1 MSEKRA
7 TAIASPNIAF
17 IKYWGNRDSAL
28 RLPANASLS
37 MTLSNLQTNTTV
49 IFDDRLEADR
59 IEINSIPASE
69 EASSRVSLHLD
80 LIRTLS
86 GVPDF
91 ASISS
96 QSNFPA
102 GAGIASS
109 ASAFAALTAAASK
122 AAGLDLDKKQ
132 LSVLARRGSG
142 SAARS
147 IFGGFVQLFSGE
159 GNEDGYAEQLAPAE
173 HWHLVDL
180 IAVVSKDHKSTGS
193 SAGHLLA
200 PTSPIQAVRVQDAD
214 RRLEIC
220 KKAILQKDFR
230 TLAQIVEQDSNLMHS
245 VMMTSD
251 PPLFYL
257 EPVSIS
263 VMKHVTRWR
272 EDGLDVCYTIDAGP
286 NVHCVCSFEDSPEV
300 ERQLRSI
307 DGILDIY
314 RCSPGSGVALTAD
327 NEPSPQ

>member
-1 MSEKRA
+1 MSENSV

-17 IKYWGNRDSAL
+17 IKYWGNRDPAL

-37 MTLSNLQTNTTV
+37 MTLSNLQTKTTV
-49 IFDDRLEADR
+49 IFDDRLEADQ
-59 IEINSIPASE
+59 IEIDGSPASAK
-69 EASSRVSLHLD
+69 ASSRVTMHLD

-86 GVPDF
+86 GVPAF
-91 ASISS
+91 ASMRS

-109 ASAFAALTAAASK
+109 ASAFAALTAAASN
-122 AAGLDLDKKQ
+122 AAGLELDKKQ
-132 LSVLARRGSG
+132 LSILARRGSG

-159 GNEDGYAEQLAPAE
+159 VNEDGYAEQLAPAE

-180 IAVVSKDHKSTGS
+180 IAVVTKEHKSTGS

-200 PTSPIQAVRVQDAD
+200 PTSPIQAPRVQDAA
-214 RRLEIC
+214 RRLETC
-220 KKAILQKDFR
+220 KDAILQKDFR
-230 TLAQIVEQDSNLMHS
+230 TLAQIVELDSNLMHS
-245 VMMTSD
+245 VMMTSE
-251 PPLFYL
+251 PPLLYL
-257 EPVSIS
+257 EPESIS

-272 EDGLDVCYTIDAGP
+272 EAGLDVCYTIDAGP
-286 NVHCVCSFEDSPEV
+286 NVHCFCSFEDSHEV

-314 RCSPGSGVALTAD
+314 RCSPGNGVALTAN
-327 NEPSPQ
+327 NEQAPQ

>member
-1 MSEKRA
+1 MPEKRA

-17 IKYWGNRDSAL
+17 IKYWGNRDPAL

-37 MTLSNLQTNTTV
+37 MTLSNLQTKTTV
-49 IFDDRLEADR
+49 IFDDRLEADQ
-59 IEINSIPASE
+59 IEIDGSPASE
-69 EASSRVSLHLD
+69 KAASRVTVHLD

-86 GVPDF
+86 GVPAF
-91 ASISS
+91 ASIHSH
-96 QSNFPA
+96 SNFPA

-109 ASAFAALTAAASK
+109 ASAFAALSAAASK
-122 AAGLDLDKKQ
+122 AAGMELDKKQ
-132 LSVLARRGSG
+132 LSILARRGSG

-159 GNEDGYAEQLAPAE
+159 VNEDGYAEQLAPAE

-180 IAVVSKDHKSTGS
+180 IAVVTKEHKSTGS
-193 SAGHLLA
+193 SEGHQLA
-200 PTSPIQAVRVQDAD
+200 PTSPIQAVRVQDAA

-220 KKAILQKDFR
+220 KHAILQKDFL
-230 TLAQIVEQDSNLMHS
+230 TIAQIMEQDSNLMHS

-251 PPLFYL
+251 PSLFYL
-257 EPVSIS
+257 EPESVS
-263 VMKHVTRWR
+263 VMKNVTRWR
-272 EDGLDVCYTIDAGP
+272 EDGLAVCYTIDAGP
-286 NVHCVCSFEDSPEV
+286 NVHCICSFEDSHEV

-314 RCSPGSGVALTAD
+314 RCSPGNGVALTAN
-327 NEPSPQ
+327 NEQAPQ

>member
-1 MSEKRA
+1 MLEKRA

-17 IKYWGNRDSAL
+17 IKYWGNRDPAL

-49 IFDDRLEADR
+49 IFDDRLEADQ
-59 IEINSIPASE
+59 IEINGSPPSE
-69 EASSRVSLHLD
+69 KTASRVTVHLD

-86 GVPDF
+86 GLPSF
-91 ASISS
+91 ANIRSL
-96 QSNFPA
+96 SNFPA

-109 ASAFAALTAAASK
+109 ASAFAALTAAASN
-122 AAGLDLDKKQ
+122 AAGLDLDMKQ
-132 LSVLARRGSG
+132 LSILARRGSG

-159 GNEDGYAEQLAPAE
+159 TNEDGYAEQLVPAE
-173 HWHLVDL
+173 HWQLVDL
-180 IAVVSKDHKSTGS
+180 VAVVKKEHKSTGS

-200 PTSPIQAVRVQDAD
+200 PTSPIQAIRIQDAA

-220 KKAILQKDFR
+220 KKAILQKDFQA
-230 TLAQIVEQDSNLMHS
+230 LAQIVEQDSNLMHS

-251 PPLFYL
+251 PPLLYL
-257 EPVSIS
+257 EPESIS

-272 EDGLDVCYTIDAGP
+272 EDGLAVCYTIDAGP
-286 NVHCVCSFEDSPEV
+286 NVHCICSFEDSHEV

-314 RCSPGSGVALTAD
+314 RCSPGNGVALTAS
-327 NEPSPQ
+327 NEQSPQ

>member
-1 MSEKRA
+1 MPEKRA

-17 IKYWGNRDSAL
+17 IKYWGNRDPAL

-37 MTLSNLQTNTTV
+37 MTLSNLQTRTTV
-49 IFDDRLEADR
+49 IFDDRLEADQ
-59 IEINSIPASE
+59 IEIDGSPASE
-69 EASSRVSLHLD
+69 KAASRVTVHLD

-86 GVPDF
+86 GVPAF
-91 ASISS
+91 ASIHSH
-96 QSNFPA
+96 SNFPA

-109 ASAFAALTAAASK
+109 ASAFAALSAAASK
-122 AAGLDLDKKQ
+122 AAGMELDKKQ
-132 LSVLARRGSG
+132 LSILARRGSG

-159 GNEDGYAEQLAPAE
+159 VNEDGYAEQLAPAE

-180 IAVVSKDHKSTGS
+180 IAVVTKEHKSTGS
-193 SAGHLLA
+193 SEGHQLA
-200 PTSPIQAVRVQDAD
+200 PTSPIQAVRVQDAA

-220 KKAILQKDFR
+220 KNAILQKDFL
-230 TLAQIVEQDSNLMHS
+230 TLAQIMEQDSNLMHS

-257 EPVSIS
+257 EPESVS
-263 VMKHVTRWR
+263 VMKNVTRWR
-272 EDGLDVCYTIDAGP
+272 EDGLAVCYTIDAGP
-286 NVHCVCSFEDSPEV
+286 NVHCICSFEDSHEV
-300 ERQLRSI
+300 ERQPRSI

-314 RCSPGSGVALTAD
+314 RCSPGNGVALTAN
-327 NEPSPQ
+327 NEQAPQ

>member
-37 MTLSNLQTNTTV
+37 MTLSNLHTNTTV
-49 IFDDRLEADR
+49 IFDDRLEADQ
-59 IEINSIPASE
+59 IEINGNPASE
-69 EASSRVSLHLD
+69 EAASRVTSHLD

-86 GVPDF
+86 GLPYF

-132 LSVLARRGSG
+132 LSILARRGSG

-159 GNEDGYAEQLAPAE
+159 VNEDGFAEQFAPAE

-180 IAVVSKDHKSTGS
+180 IAVVTKEHKSTGS

-200 PTSPIQAVRVQDAD
+200 PTSPIQDVRVQDAG

-220 KKAILQKDFR
+220 KNAILQQDFQ
-230 TLAQIVEQDSNLMHS
+230 TLAQIVELDSNLMHS

-251 PPLFYL
+251 PPLLYV
-257 EPVSIS
+257 EPESIS
-263 VMKHVTRWR
+263 VMKHITRWR
-272 EDGLDVCYTIDAGP
+272 EDGLSACYTIDAGP
-286 NVHCVCSFEDSPEV
+286 NVHCICSFEDSHEV

-307 DGILDIY
+307 DGIIDIY
-314 RCSPGSGVALTAD
+314 RCSPGSGVALSTN
-327 NEPSPQ
+327 NEQAPQ

>member
-1 MSEKRA
+1 MPEKRA

-17 IKYWGNRDSAL
+17 IKYWGNRDPAL

-37 MTLSNLQTNTTV
+37 MTLSNLQTRTTV
-49 IFDDRLEADR
+49 IFDDRLEVDQ
-59 IEINSIPASE
+59 IEIDGSPALE
-69 EASSRVSLHLD
+69 KAASRVTVHLD

-86 GVPDF
+86 GVSAF
-91 ASISS
+91 ASIHSH
-96 QSNFPA
+96 SNFPA

-109 ASAFAALTAAASK
+109 ASAFAALSAAASK
-122 AAGLDLDKKQ
+122 AAGMELDKKQ
-132 LSVLARRGSG
+132 LSILARRGSG

-159 GNEDGYAEQLAPAE
+159 VNEDGYAEQLAPAE

-180 IAVVSKDHKSTGS
+180 IAVVTKEHKSTGS
-193 SAGHLLA
+193 SEGHQLA
-200 PTSPIQAVRVQDAD
+200 PTSPIQAVRVQDAA

-220 KKAILQKDFR
+220 KNAILQKDFL
-230 TLAQIVEQDSNLMHS
+230 TLAQIMEQDSNLMHS

-257 EPVSIS
+257 EPESVS
-263 VMKHVTRWR
+263 VMKNVTRWR
-272 EDGLDVCYTIDAGP
+272 EDGLAVCYTIDAGP
-286 NVHCVCSFEDSPEV
+286 NVHCICSFEDSHEV

-314 RCSPGSGVALTAD
+314 RCSPGNGVALTAN
-327 NEPSPQ
+327 NEQAPQ

>member
-1 MSEKRA
+1 MSKKRA
-7 TAIASPNIAF
+7 TATASPNIAF

-49 IFDDRLEADR
+49 IYDDGLEADQ
-59 IEINSIPASE
+59 IEINGSPASDK
-69 EASSRVSLHLD
+69 AANRVTVHLD

-86 GVPDF
+86 GVPSF
-91 ASISS
+91 AKIRSL
-96 QSNFPA
+96 SNFPV

-109 ASAFAALTAAASK
+109 ASAFAALTAAASN
-122 AAGLDLDKKQ
+122 AAGLDLGMKQ
-132 LSVLARRGSG
+132 LSILARRGSG

-159 GNEDGYAEQLAPAE
+159 VNEDGYAEQLVPVE

-180 IAVVSKDHKSTGS
+180 VAVVAKEHKSTGS

-200 PTSPIQAVRVQDAD
+200 PTSPIQAIRIQDAA

-220 KKAILQKDFR
+220 KKAILQKDFQA
-230 TLAQIVEQDSNLMHS
+230 LAQIVEQDSNLMHS
-245 VMMTSD
+245 VMMTSA
-251 PPLFYL
+251 PPLLYL
-257 EPVSIS
+257 EPESIS

-272 EDGLDVCYTIDAGP
+272 EDGLEVCYTIDAGP
-286 NVHCVCSFEDSPEV
+286 NVHCICSFEDSHEV
-300 ERQLRSI
+300 ERHLRSL

-314 RCSPGSGVALTAD
+314 RCSPGNGVALTAN
-327 NEPSPQ
+327 NEQAPQ

>member
-1 MSEKRA
+1 MLEKRA

-17 IKYWGNRDSAL
+17 IKYWGNRDPAL

-49 IFDDRLEADR
+49 IFDDRLEADQ
-59 IEINSIPASE
+59 IEINGSPASE
-69 EASSRVSLHLD
+69 KAASRVTVHLD

-86 GVPDF
+86 GLPSF
-91 ASISS
+91 ANIRSL
-96 QSNFPA
+96 SNFPA

-109 ASAFAALTAAASK
+109 ASAFAALTAAASN
-122 AAGLDLDKKQ
+122 AAGLDLDMKQ
-132 LSVLARRGSG
+132 LSILARRGSG

-159 GNEDGYAEQLAPAE
+159 TNEDGYAEQFVPAE
-173 HWHLVDL
+173 HWQLVDL
-180 IAVVSKDHKSTGS
+180 VAVVKKEHKSTGS

-200 PTSPIQAVRVQDAD
+200 PTSPIQAIRIQDAA

-220 KKAILQKDFR
+220 KKAILQKDFQA
-230 TLAQIVEQDSNLMHS
+230 LAQIVEQDSNLMHS

-251 PPLFYL
+251 PPLLYL
-257 EPVSIS
+257 EPESIS

-272 EDGLDVCYTIDAGP
+272 EDGLAVCYTIDAGP
-286 NVHCVCSFEDSPEV
+286 NVHCICSFEDSHEV

-314 RCSPGSGVALTAD
+314 RCSPGNGVALTAS
-327 NEPSPQ
+327 NEQSPQ

>member
-1 MSEKRA
+1 MLDKRA

-17 IKYWGNRDSAL
+17 IKYWGNRDPAL

-37 MTLSNLQTNTTV
+37 MTLANLQTETAV
-49 IFDDRLEADR
+49 QFDNLLESDQ
-59 IEINSIPASE
+59 IEINGNPASVQ
-69 EASSRVSLHLD
+69 AASRVTEHLD

-86 GVPDF
+86 GLPSF
-91 ASISS
+91 ANVCSL
-96 QSNFPA
+96 SNFPA

-109 ASAFAALTAAASK
+109 ASAFAALTAAASS
-122 AAGLDLDKKQ
+122 AAGLDLDMKQ
-132 LSVLARRGSG
+132 LSILARRGSG

-159 GNEDGYAEQLAPAE
+159 TDEDGYAEQLAPAE

-180 IAVVSKDHKSTGS
+180 IAVVTKEHKSTGS

-214 RRLEIC
+214 RRMAIC
-220 KKAILQKDFR
+220 KNAILQKDFQ

-251 PPLFYL
+251 PPLHYL
-257 EPVSIS
+257 EPESIS
-263 VMKHVTRWR
+263 IMKHVTRWR
-272 EDGLDVCYTIDAGP
+272 EDGLAVCYTIDAGP
-286 NVHCVCSFEDSPEV
+286 NVHCICSFEDSHEV

-307 DGILDIY
+307 DGLLDIY
-314 RCSPGSGVALTAD
+314 RCSPGNGVALTT
-327 NEPSPQ
+327 NN

>member
-1 MSEKRA
+1 MPEKRA

-17 IKYWGNRDSAL
+17 IKYWGNRDPAL

-37 MTLSNLQTNTTV
+37 MTLSNLQTKTTV
-49 IFDDRLEADR
+49 FFDDRLEADQ
-59 IEINSIPASE
+59 IEIDGSPASE
-69 EASSRVSLHLD
+69 KAASRVTVHLD

-86 GVPDF
+86 GVPAF
-91 ASISS
+91 ASIHSH
-96 QSNFPA
+96 SNFPA

-109 ASAFAALTAAASK
+109 ASAFAALSAAASK
-122 AAGLDLDKKQ
+122 AAGMELDKKQ
-132 LSVLARRGSG
+132 LSILARRGSG

-159 GNEDGYAEQLAPAE
+159 VNEDGYAEQLALAE

-180 IAVVSKDHKSTGS
+180 IAVVTKEHKSTGS
-193 SAGHLLA
+193 SEGHQLA
-200 PTSPIQAVRVQDAD
+200 PTSPIQAVRVQDAA

-220 KKAILQKDFR
+220 KNAILQKDFL
-230 TLAQIVEQDSNLMHS
+230 TLAQIMEQDSNLMHS

-257 EPVSIS
+257 EPESVS
-263 VMKHVTRWR
+263 VMKNVTRWR
-272 EDGLDVCYTIDAGP
+272 EDGLAVCYTIDAGP
-286 NVHCVCSFEDSPEV
+286 NVHCICSFEDSHEV

-314 RCSPGSGVALTAD
+314 RCSPGNGVALTAN
-327 NEPSPQ
+327 NEQAPQ

>member
-1 MSEKRA
+1 MLEKRA

-17 IKYWGNRDSAL
+17 IKYWGNRDPAL

-49 IFDDRLEADR
+49 IFDDRLEADQ
-59 IEINSIPASE
+59 IEINGSPASE
-69 EASSRVSLHLD
+69 KAASRVTVHLD

-86 GVPDF
+86 GLPSF
-91 ASISS
+91 ANIRSL
-96 QSNFPA
+96 SNFPA

-109 ASAFAALTAAASK
+109 ASAFAALTAAASN
-122 AAGLDLDKKQ
+122 AAGLDLDMKQ
-132 LSVLARRGSG
+132 LSILARRGSG

-159 GNEDGYAEQLAPAE
+159 TNEDGYAEQLVPAE
-173 HWHLVDL
+173 HWQLVDL
-180 IAVVSKDHKSTGS
+180 VAVVKKEHKSTGS

-200 PTSPIQAVRVQDAD
+200 PTSPIQAIRIQDAA

-220 KKAILQKDFR
+220 KKAILQKDFQA
-230 TLAQIVEQDSNLMHS
+230 LAQIVEQDSNLMHS

-251 PPLFYL
+251 PPLLYL
-257 EPVSIS
+257 EPESIS

-272 EDGLDVCYTIDAGP
+272 EDGLAVCYTIDAGP
-286 NVHCVCSFEDSPEV
+286 NVHCICSFEDSHEV

-314 RCSPGSGVALTAD
+314 RCSPGNGVALTAS
-327 NEPSPQ
+327 NEQSPQ

>member
-1 MSEKRA
+1 MSENSV

-17 IKYWGNRDSAL
+17 IKYWGNRDPAL

-37 MTLSNLQTNTTV
+37 MTLSNLQTKTTV
-49 IFDDRLEADR
+49 IFDDRLEADQ
-59 IEINSIPASE
+59 IEIDGSPAS
-69 EASSRVSLHLD
+69 AKAASRVTMHLD

-86 GVPDF
+86 GVPAF
-91 ASISS
+91 ASMRS

-109 ASAFAALTAAASK
+109 ASAFAALTAAASN
-122 AAGLDLDKKQ
+122 AAGLELDKKQ
-132 LSVLARRGSG
+132 LSILARRGSG

-159 GNEDGYAEQLAPAE
+159 VNEDGYAEQLAPAE

-180 IAVVSKDHKSTGS
+180 IAVVTKEHKSTGS

-200 PTSPIQAVRVQDAD
+200 PTSPIQAPRVQDAA
-214 RRLEIC
+214 RRLETC
-220 KKAILQKDFR
+220 KDAILQKDFR
-230 TLAQIVEQDSNLMHS
+230 TLAQIVELDSNLMHS
-245 VMMTSD
+245 VMMTSE
-251 PPLFYL
+251 PPLLYL
-257 EPVSIS
+257 EPESIS
-263 VMKHVTRWR
+263 VMKQVTRWR
-272 EDGLDVCYTIDAGP
+272 EAGLDVCYTIDAGP
-286 NVHCVCSFEDSPEV
+286 NVHCICSFEDSHEV

-314 RCSPGSGVALTAD
+314 RCSPGNGVTLTAN
-327 NEPSPQ
+327 NEQASQ

>member
-1 MSEKRA
+1 MLEKRA

-17 IKYWGNRDSAL
+17 IKYWGNRDPVL

-49 IFDDRLEADR
+49 IFDDRLEADQ
-59 IEINSIPASE
+59 IEIDGSPASE
-69 EASSRVSLHLD
+69 KAASRVTVHLD

-86 GVPDF
+86 GVPSF
-91 ASISS
+91 ASIRSL
-96 QSNFPA
+96 SNFPA

-109 ASAFAALTAAASK
+109 ASAFAALTAAASN
-122 AAGLDLDKKQ
+122 AVGLDLDMKQ
-132 LSVLARRGSG
+132 LSILARRGSG

-147 IFGGFVQLFSGE
+147 IFGGFVQLFSGDA
-159 GNEDGYAEQLAPAE
+159 NEDGYAEQLVPAE

-180 IAVVSKDHKSTGS
+180 VAVVTKEHKSTGS

-200 PTSPIQAVRVQDAD
+200 PTSPIQAIRVQDST
-214 RRLEIC
+214 RRLGIC
-220 KKAILQKDFR
+220 KKAILQKDFPA
-230 TLAQIVEQDSNLMHS
+230 LAQIVEQDSNLMHS

-251 PPLFYL
+251 PPLLYL
-257 EPVSIS
+257 EPESIRI
-263 VMKHVTRWR
+263 MKHVTRWR
-272 EDGLDVCYTIDAGP
+272 EEGLAVCYTIDAGP
-286 NVHCVCSFEDSPEV
+286 NVHCICSFEDSHEV

-314 RCSPGSGVALTAD
+314 RCSPGNGVTVTAN
-327 NEPSPQ
+327 NEQAPQ

>member
-17 IKYWGNRDSAL
+17 IKYWGNRDPAL
-28 RLPANASLS
+28 RLPANTSLS
-37 MTLSNLQTNTTV
+37 MTLANLQTNTTV
-49 IFDDRLEADR
+49 IFDDRLEADQ
-59 IEINSIPASE
+59 IEINGSPASE
-69 EASSRVSLHLD
+69 KAASRVTVHLD

-86 GVPDF
+86 GVPSF
-91 ASISS
+91 ANIRS

-109 ASAFAALTAAASK
+109 ASAFAALTAAACN
-122 AAGLDLDKKQ
+122 AAGLDLDMKQ
-132 LSVLARRGSG
+132 LSILARRGSG

-159 GNEDGYAEQLAPAE
+159 VNEDGYAGQLAPAE

-180 IAVVSKDHKSTGS
+180 VAVVTKEHKSTGS

-200 PTSPIQAVRVQDAD
+200 PTSPIQAFRIQDAA

-220 KKAILQKDFR
+220 KNAILQKDFQV
-230 TLAQIVEQDSNLMHS
+230 LAQIVEQDSNLMHS

-251 PPLFYL
+251 PPLLYL
-257 EPVSIS
+257 EPESIS

-272 EDGLDVCYTIDAGP
+272 EDGLAVCYTIDAGP
-286 NVHCVCSFEDSPEV
+286 NVHCICSFEDSHEV

-314 RCSPGSGVALTAD
+314 RCSPGNGVALTAN
-327 NEPSPQ
+327 NEQAPQ

>member
-1 MSEKRA
+1 MLEKRA

-17 IKYWGNRDSAL
+17 IKYWGNRDPAL
-28 RLPANASLS
+28 RIPANASLS
-37 MTLSNLQTNTTV
+37 MTLSNLQTKTTV
-49 IFDDRLEADR
+49 IFDERLEADQ
-59 IEINSIPASE
+59 IEIDGSPASE
-69 EASSRVSLHLD
+69 KAANRVTMHLD

-86 GVPDF
+86 GIPAF
-91 ASISS
+91 ASICS

-122 AAGLDLDKKQ
+122 AAGLELDKKQ
-132 LSVLARRGSG
+132 LSILARRGSG

-159 GNEDGYAEQLAPAE
+159 ANEDGYAEQLAPAE

-180 IAVVSKDHKSTGS
+180 IAVVRKEHKSTGS
-193 SAGHLLA
+193 SEGHQLA
-200 PTSPIQAVRVQDAD
+200 PTSPIQAVRVQDAA

-220 KKAILQKDFR
+220 KNAILQKDFR
-230 TLAQIVEQDSNLMHS
+230 TLAQIMEQDSNLMHS
-245 VMMTSD
+245 VMMTSN
-251 PPLFYL
+251 PPLLYL
-257 EPVSIS
+257 EPESVS

-272 EDGLDVCYTIDAGP
+272 EDGLAVCYTIDAGP
-286 NVHCVCSFEDSPEV
+286 NVHCICPFEDSDEV

-307 DGILDIY
+307 DGILEIY
-314 RCSPGSGVALTAD
+314 RCSPGKGVALTAN
-327 NEPSPQ
+327 NEQAPQ

>member
-1 MSEKRA
+1 MLEKRA

-17 IKYWGNRDSAL
+17 IKYWGNRDPAL

-49 IFDDRLEADR
+49 IFDDRLEADQ
-59 IEINSIPASE
+59 IEINGSPASE
-69 EASSRVSLHLD
+69 KAASRVTVHLD

-86 GVPDF
+86 GLPSF
-91 ASISS
+91 ANIRSL
-96 QSNFPA
+96 SNFPA

-109 ASAFAALTAAASK
+109 ASAFAALTAAASN
-122 AAGLDLDKKQ
+122 AAGLDLDMKQ
-132 LSVLARRGSG
+132 LSILARRGSG

-159 GNEDGYAEQLAPAE
+159 TNEDGYAEQLVPAE
-173 HWHLVDL
+173 HWQLVDL
-180 IAVVSKDHKSTGS
+180 VAVVKKEHKSIGS

-200 PTSPIQAVRVQDAD
+200 PTSPIQAIRIQDAA

-220 KKAILQKDFR
+220 KKAILQKDFQA
-230 TLAQIVEQDSNLMHS
+230 LAQIVEQDSNLMHS

-251 PPLFYL
+251 PPLLYL
-257 EPVSIS
+257 EPESIS

-272 EDGLDVCYTIDAGP
+272 EDGLAVCYTIDAGP
-286 NVHCVCSFEDSPEV
+286 NVHCICSFEDSHEV

-307 DGILDIY
+307 DGILNIY
-314 RCSPGSGVALTAD
+314 RCSPGNGVALTAS
-327 NEPSPQ
+327 NEQSPQ

>member
-1 MSEKRA
+1 MLDKRA

-17 IKYWGNRDSAL
+17 IKYWGNRDPAL

-37 MTLSNLQTNTTV
+37 MTLANLQTETAV
-49 IFDDRLEADR
+49 QFDNLLESDQ
-59 IEINSIPASE
+59 IEINGNPASVQ
-69 EASSRVSLHLD
+69 AASRVTEHLD

-86 GVPDF
+86 GLPSF
-91 ASISS
+91 ANVCSL
-96 QSNFPA
+96 SNFPA

-109 ASAFAALTAAASK
+109 ASAFAALTAAASS
-122 AAGLDLDKKQ
+122 AAGLDLDMKQ
-132 LSVLARRGSG
+132 LSILARRGSG

-159 GNEDGYAEQLAPAE
+159 TDEDGYAEQLAPAE

-180 IAVVSKDHKSTGS
+180 IAVVTKEHKSTGS

-214 RRLEIC
+214 RRMAIC
-220 KKAILQKDFR
+220 KNAILQKDFQ

-251 PPLFYL
+251 PPLHYL
-257 EPVSIS
+257 EPESIS
-263 VMKHVTRWR
+263 IMKHVTRWR
-272 EDGLDVCYTIDAGP
+272 EDGLAVCYTIDAGP
-286 NVHCVCSFEDSPEV
+286 NVHCICSFEDSHEV

-307 DGILDIY
+307 DGLLDIY
-314 RCSPGSGVALTAD
+314 RCSPGNGVALNT
-327 NEPSPQ
+327 NN

>member
-17 IKYWGNRDSAL
+17 IKYWGNRDPSL

-37 MTLSNLQTNTTV
+37 MTLANLQTNTTV
-49 IFDDRLEADR
+49 IFNDSLEADQ
-59 IEINSIPASE
+59 IIINGSPASE
-69 EASSRVSLHLD
+69 KAASRVTVHLD

-86 GVPDF
+86 GIPSF
-91 ASISS
+91 ANIRSL
-96 QSNFPA
+96 SNFPA

-122 AAGLDLDKKQ
+122 AAGLDLDMKQ
-132 LSVLARRGSG
+132 LSILARRGSG

-159 GNEDGYAEQLAPAE
+159 VNEDGYAEQLAPAE

-180 IAVVSKDHKSTGS
+180 VAVITKEHKSTGS

-200 PTSPIQAVRVQDAD
+200 PTSPIQAIRIQDAA

-220 KKAILQKDFR
+220 KNAILQKDFQV
-230 TLAQIVEQDSNLMHS
+230 LAQIVEQDSNLMHS

-251 PPLFYL
+251 PPLLYL
-257 EPVSIS
+257 EPESIS
-263 VMKHVTRWR
+263 VMKHITRWR
-272 EDGLDVCYTIDAGP
+272 EDGLAVCYTIDAGP
-286 NVHCVCSFEDSPEV
+286 NIHCICSFEDSHEV
-300 ERQLRSI
+300 ERQLRSV

-314 RCSPGSGVALTAD
+314 RCSPGNGVALIAN
-327 NEPSPQ
+327 NEQAPQ